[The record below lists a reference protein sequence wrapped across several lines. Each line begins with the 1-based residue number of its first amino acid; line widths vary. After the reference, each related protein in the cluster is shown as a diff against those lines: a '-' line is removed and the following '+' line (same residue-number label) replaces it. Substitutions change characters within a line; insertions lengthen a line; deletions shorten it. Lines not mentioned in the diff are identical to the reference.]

1 MEATSGKI
9 RPAEAKIFPPNV
21 ILGPPNVILGPPN
34 VILGPPKGIL
44 GLDPRIGQ
52 PKHRVRRLSSLACR
66 EILGSSPR
74 MTG

>member
-9 RPAEAKIFPPNV
+9 RPAEAKIF
-21 ILGPPNVILGPPN
+21 PPNVILGPPN

-52 PKHRVRRLSSLACR
+52 PKHRVRRLTSLACR